1 MIGAPVDVPGATIEP
16 AARARAETLR
26 LPLDARRARR
36 GGPAAVAARQR
47 ARLAALVDHARTRS
61 PFYRQLYAGLPER
74 VEDPALLPVTGKA
87 ALMGRFD
94 DWITDPAVTLERV
107 QAFVAD
113 PALIGRPFPGAH
125 ATYAVATT
133 SGTTGTRGLFLL
145 DDHALRVASAIGARL
160 LSSWLRPVA
169 LPRLLAGRGRV
180 ALVVATGGH
189 FASAAAA
196 ARLGA
201 THTDTAGGAAG
212 GGRTRVFDVATP
224 LPELVAQLN
233 AFQPAVL
240 APYATTA
247 ALLATEQRA
256 GRLRIRPA
264 LVALAAEGL
273 PDGEPAR
280 IAAAF
285 GSTVGN
291 SYAATECPF
300 LSYGCREGWLHVNAD
315 WTILEPVDAD
325 HQPVP
330 PGQPA
335 HTVLVTNLANRIQPI
350 LRYDLGDSVLQRP
363 DPCSCG
369 NPLPAIQ
376 VHGRTADLLTFP
388 TPSGGTITLTPLT
401 LSTRLDRLPGIA
413 LFQIEDHTDRTAAA
427 PATHA
432 RRRSRADLE
441 GRTPRAGR
449 SARHQRAAARHRS
462 PRQPRPAACDRRQV
476 PARPATGALNRLKP
490 THSRLGHG
498 RRRG

>member
-1 MIGAPVDVPGATIEP
+1 VSGSPVDVPGATIEP
-16 AARARAETLR
+16 APLKRAETLR
-26 LPLDARRARR
+26 LLLDARRARR
-36 GGPAAVAARQR
+36 GSPTAVAPRQR
-47 ARLAALVDHARTRS
+47 ARLAALVGYARTRS
-61 PFYRQLYAGLPER
+61 PLYRQLYAGLPER
-74 VEDPALLPVTGKA
+74 VEDPALLPVTDKT

-94 DWITDPAVTLERV
+94 DWTTDPIVTLERV
-107 QAFVAD
+107 RAFVAD
-113 PALIGRPFPGAH
+113 PALIGQPFHGAQ

-145 DDHALRVASAIGARL
+145 DDHALRVAGAIGARV
-160 LSSWLRPVA
+160 LSSWLRPAA

-201 THTDTAGGAAG
+201 TRTGADGLAG

-247 ALLATEQRA
+247 ALLATEQQA

-273 PDGEPAR
+273 PDKEPAR

-285 GSTVGN
+285 GATVGN

-300 LSYGCREGWLHVNAD
+300 LSYGCREAWLHVNAD

-330 PGQPA
+330 PGQPS
-335 HTVLVTNLANRIQPI
+335 HTVLLTNLANRIQPI
-350 LRYDLGDSVLQRP
+350 LRYDLGDSVLQRL
-363 DPCSCG
+363 DPCPCG
-369 NPLPAIQ
+369 NPLPAIRVQ
-376 VHGRTADLLTFP
+376 GRTADLLTFLTP
-388 TPSGGTITLTPLT
+388 TGGTVTLTPLT

-413 LFQIEDHTDRTAAA
+413 LFQIEQTTPTELLLRLQPTPGADPEQTWRAA
-427 PATHA
+427 HHEL
-432 RRRSRADLE
+432 ADLLATSAL
-441 GRTPRAGR
+441 GHVTIRRANHG
-449 SARHQRAAARHRS
+449 
-462 PRQPRPAACDRRQV
+462 P
-476 PARPATGALNRLKP
+476 RPATGGKYRLIQP
-490 THSRLGHG
+490 LAHSAD
-498 RRRG
+498 

>member
-1 MIGAPVDVPGATIEP
+1 VIGTPVDVPGATIEP
-16 AARARAETLR
+16 AARERAATLR
-26 LPLDARRARR
+26 LLLDARRARR
-36 GGPAAVAARQR
+36 GGPAAVAARR
-47 ARLAALVDHARTRS
+47 RVRLAALVDYARTRS
-61 PFYRQLYAGLPER
+61 PLYRQLYAGLPER
-74 VEDPALLPVTGKA
+74 VESPALLPVTGKA
-87 ALMGRFD
+87 ALMSRFD
-94 DWITDPAVTLERV
+94 DWTTDPTVTLERV
-107 QAFVAD
+107 RAFVAD
-113 PALIGRPFPGAH
+113 PTLIGQPFHGAH
-125 ATYAVATT
+125 TTYAVATT

-145 DDHALRVASAIGARL
+145 DDHALRVASAIGARV
-160 LSSWLRPVA
+160 LSSWLRPTA

-189 FASAAAA
+189 FASAGAA

-201 THTDTAGGAAG
+201 TRIDAAGGADGLAD

-247 ALLATEQRA
+247 ALLATEQQA

-285 GSTVGN
+285 GATVGN

-300 LSYGCREGWLHVNAD
+300 LSYGCREGLLHVNAD
-315 WTILEPVDAD
+315 WTILEPVDAV

-330 PGQPA
+330 PGQPS
-335 HTVLVTNLANRIQPI
+335 HTVLLTNLANRIQPI

-363 DPCSCG
+363 DPCPCG

-376 VHGRTADLLTFP
+376 VQGRTADLLTFP
-388 TPSGGTITLTPLT
+388 VPTGGSVTLTPLT
-401 LSTRLDRLPGIA
+401 VSTRLDRLPGIA
-413 LFQIEDHTDRTAAA
+413 LFQIEQTTPTELLLRLQPSPGADPEQTWRAA
-427 PATHA
+427 HHEL
-432 RRRSRADLE
+432 ADLLATSAL
-441 GRTPRAGR
+441 GHVTIRRANHGP
-449 SARHQRAAARHRS
+449 Q
-462 PRQPRPAACDRRQV
+462 
-476 PARPATGALNRLKP
+476 PATGGKYRLIQP
-490 THSRLGHG
+490 LVHSAD
-498 RRRG
+498 